1 MVNVVLVQQNASP
14 EVVKVLA
21 GNKCEVTNQQRAV
34 DKERGL
40 KVGMSLFQAGVLVQ
54 IYVSGAFVKTCIAVK
69 VTAGRLL
76 VITAVKYF
84 LNTVHYCVVW
94 HIFSTM

>member
-1 MVNVVLVQQNASP
+1 MVNVVLVLQNASP

-40 KVGMSLFQAGVLVQ
+40 KVGVSQVIQAGVLVQ
-54 IYVSGAFVKTCIAVK
+54 IYISGPFVKTCMAVK
-69 VTAGRLL
+69 VKILYSVECQSRVSVTGQSPSYQRDAHWP
-76 VITAVKYF
+76 T
-84 LNTVHYCVVW
+84 
-94 HIFSTM
+94 